1 LPGDPDDTQIA
12 LLGLDEATQS
22 QAEICATAIAER
34 VARGNF
40 WPPAEKVKYD
50 NFAEWFGGEDPRQIF
65 DQATITHLEGR
76 S

>member
-1 LPGDPDDTQIA
+1 
-12 LLGLDEATQS
+12 
-22 QAEICATAIAER
+22 